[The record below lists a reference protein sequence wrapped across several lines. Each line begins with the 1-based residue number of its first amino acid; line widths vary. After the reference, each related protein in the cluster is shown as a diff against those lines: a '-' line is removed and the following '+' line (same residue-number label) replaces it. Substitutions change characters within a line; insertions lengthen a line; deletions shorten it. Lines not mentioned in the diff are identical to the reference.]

1 MIQLELT
8 VVKER
13 LADLKTS
20 YDEAVQENTW
30 LESKLATFAEYIP
43 DDEIIR
49 AQKALING
57 DRSIADAILKAAE
70 ERSQNVVRASARM
83 AYLCGEIAEWEI
95 RWQDALE
102 HYKRAYHLDATLE
115 HQQAY
120 ARLCWRMRR
129 WEEAVP
135 LLKDLL
141 EQTGAEH
148 GKAGNEYL
156 IALNNLAT
164 IYINIGRYDDA
175 EPLYDEALMIRR

>member
-1 MIQLELT
+1 
-8 VVKER
+8 
-13 LADLKTS
+13 
-20 YDEAVQENTW
+20 
-30 LESKLATFAEYIP
+30 
-43 DDEIIR
+43 
-49 AQKALING
+49 
-57 DRSIADAILKAAE
+57 
-70 ERSQNVVRASARM
+70 M
-83 AYLCGEIAEWEI
+83 AYLRGEIAEWEI

-156 IALNNLAT
+156 IALNKIAT